1 MRAREASAVLV
12 WVLSLAPTLG
22 AEEWFDAYEKGLL
35 ALRQKQG
42 ARAAEAFERAI
53 RQRPEPGV
61 NLLTYGTNRVDRYHP
76 YLRLAEA
83 WLLAGDLDK
92 AGEALRQSEGR
103 AREPAEER
111 ARLLTQLAATAEKMR
126 LAAAALASTPPPA
139 TPPPA
144 PVPSALALAAP
155 LTTLPAA
162 TPVPWPPASPPAPT
176 ENAKG
181 TLDLRSEPDGATVLL
196 DGRLLGH
203 TPLKVGLAAGSYP
216 VTLRKEGTAEQS
228 FSVRIEAG
236 RVTGVT
242 RTLVAV
248 SSPAATPVAEPAVAS
263 IIVLA
268 QPPGASAYLD
278 DEPLGVTDLRTGR
291 LVKSGVTPGPHQV
304 RLSLAGHQD
313 FTQDVAVGAGLAV
326 TVRGDLSPNEM
337 AKNHW
342 RLPLLA
348 GAGIATV
355 VVVAML
361 LARGRQGLA
370 RGGTVVLSPKA
381 PGAAPTVATA
391 LTEGPSPLGAL
402 DEMETRAIPNSRR
415 GERFGEY
422 QLLEALGKGGMATV
436 FKAERRGELCALK
449 RPLPALLDDPEFL
462 ERFLREAEIGRTLH
476 HPNIIRIF
484 ERGEVAGVPYFT
496 MELVRGETLQARVK
510 RDGPLGPRGSARLV
524 AQVAEALDYAH
535 LKGVVHR
542 DLKPSNIMVLE
553 DGTAK
558 VMDYGI
564 ARARRFEGLTLTGA
578 FLGTPDYVAPETA
591 EGKGADARS
600 DLYSLGIVFY
610 ELLTGKKP
618 FVGDTPFATLRKHCT
633 EPPTPPSVVSPE
645 TPRELEA
652 IILKLLRK
660 EPAERYPGAEELLIE
675 LRDYLNRAA

>member
-1 MRAREASAVLV
+1 MRVGKAGVALVLV
-12 WVLSLAPTLG
+12 LALARMLA

-42 ARAAEAFERAI
+42 AKAAEAFERAI

-61 NLLTYGTNRVDRYHP
+61 NILTYGTNRLDRYHP

-83 WLLAGDLDK
+83 RLLAGEPQK
-92 AGEALRQSEGR
+92 AREALERSESKG
-103 AREPAEER
+103 REPAEAR
-111 ARLLTQLAATAEKMR
+111 AKLSAQVEATLEKAR
-126 LAAAALASTPPPA
+126 LAAATPAPAPPPA
-139 TPPPA
+139 TLAPPPSTVAMALPPTTLAPTAA
-144 PVPSALALAAP
+144 PVPA
-155 LTTLPAA
+155 PAA
-162 TPVPWPPASPPAPT
+162 APT
-176 ENAKG
+176 EYAKG

-228 FSVRIEAG
+228 FGVRIEAG
-236 RVTGVT
+236 RVTSVT
-242 RTLVAV
+242 RALVVVTAAPV
-248 SSPAATPVAEPAVAS
+248 ATPAPDPGVAS
-263 IIVLA
+263 IIVFA
-268 QPPGASAYLD
+268 EPPGASAYLD
-278 DEPLGVTDLRTGR
+278 DEPLGVTDRRSGR
-291 LVKSGVTPGPHQV
+291 LVKSGVSPGSHRL
-304 RLSLAGHQD
+304 RLSLSGHQD
-313 FTQDVAVGAGLAV
+313 FAQEVEVGAGAAV
-326 TVRGDLSPNEM
+326 TVRGNLAPNES
-337 AKNHW
+337 AVANPW
-342 RLPLLA
+342 RLPLLV
-348 GAGIATV
+348 GAG
-355 VVVAML
+355 VAAAVLMGL
-361 LARGRQGLA
+361 LVARGRRGRA
-370 RGGTVVLSPKA
+370 RGGTVVLPAK
-381 PGAAPTVATA
+381 PRGGQAPTVAPA
-391 LTEGPSPLGAL
+391 ATEGPSLFDQL
-402 DEMETRAIPNSRR
+402 EEIETRAIPNLRS

-422 QLLEALGKGGMATV
+422 TLIETLGKGGMATV
-436 FKAERRGELCALK
+436 YKAERRGELCALK
-449 RPLPALLDDPEFL
+449 RPLAALLDDPEFL

-484 ERGEVAGVPYFT
+484 ERGEVASVPYFT
-496 MELVRGETLQARVK
+496 MELVMGETLQARVR
-510 RDGPLGPRGSARLV
+510 RDGALGPKGSARVV

-633 EPPTPPSVVSPE
+633 EPPTPPSVVSPD